1 MNLGLKWQVNDKFS
15 TWVRGEYRAK
25 QFNDMNWEKEQ
36 VFCPYWLASLGGSYA
51 VSKNVTL
58 SASVY
63 NLFDK
68 NFENYGPTKTGAS
81 ADRRHQ
87 LVQLVPSG
95 CWKAGACGVGEH
107 HVLIGTRAGPGAR
120 AAGQTRGLAGG
131 TFQVAASGSSM
142 RTLNP

>member
-1 MNLGLKWQVNDKFS
+1 M
-15 TWVRGEYRAK
+15 RGEYSAK

-36 VFCPYWLASLGGSYA
+36 VFYSPYWPASLGGSYA

-81 ADRRHQ
+81 APTAATNWSNSYRQVLEGRR
-87 LVQLVPSG
+87 LWVS
-95 CWKAGACGVGEH
+95 AN
-107 HVLIGTRAGPGAR
+107 I
-120 AAGQTRGLAGG
+120 
-131 TFQVAASGSSM
+131 TF
-142 RTLNP
+142 